1 MEVEDYSWH
10 WRGSCAGWVGF
21 WCIDEGLPLA
31 VRIVVVSVIRN
42 KEGLNHHGLSSPLF
56 FSCFCTFAVSAG
68 CLVVHRP
75 GMYISQAETHHRLI
89 VTWKRTSRMDQ
100 RSIEPTYVQSDNRV
114 TSESAHDIQ
123 LHFDEIEF
131 LRGHRSTYMSVYIA
145 IYWTP

>member
-1 MEVEDYSWH
+1 M
-10 WRGSCAGWVGF
+10 
-21 WCIDEGLPLA
+21 
-31 VRIVVVSVIRN
+31 
-42 KEGLNHHGLSSPLF
+42 GLSASLF

-68 CLVVHRP
+68 CLVGHLP

-89 VTWKRTSRMDQ
+89 VMWKRTSRMDQ

-131 LRGHRSTYMSVYIA
+131 LRGHRSTYMSVYICL
-145 IYWTP
+145 IS